1 MRQKGMSIVLIR
13 VNTVPVLDEDGA
25 TRHVPHGTIV
35 SYRRQPVAIET
46 VPVDGTVSIDTP
58 TGRVT
63 AWVEPAY
70 AARRGRPS
78 VATSDVSGPRA
89 EYRTAAPTV
98 AHARTIAACDRTPN
112 RGTAHIAL
120 VPVARGSAA
129 GTARVTF
136 SWLDPSLSPARR
148 SKLARMVFELA
159 GLENPS
165 SDGAWIVRDLDTA
178 HRELV
183 AVCAQLGIMPAVNR
197 VA

>member
-1 MRQKGMSIVLIR
+1 VIIR

-25 TRHVPHGTIV
+25 TRHVPHGTMV

-46 VPVDGTVSIDTP
+46 VPVDGTVVLDTP

-70 AARRGRPS
+70 ATRPGRPS
-78 VATSDVSGPRA
+78 VAASDVAGPRA
-89 EYRTAAPTV
+89 EYRTAAPTAV
-98 AHARTIAACDRTPN
+98 HTRAVGACDRTPN

-120 VPVARGSAA
+120 VPVARGAAA

-165 SDGAWIVRDLDTA
+165 SDGAWAVRNLDET

-183 AVCAQLGIMPAVNR
+183 AVCAQLGIMPAVHR